1 MKKII
6 EKSIAYPF
14 LMWLLLVL
22 VLILLGQHAQSQTPQ
37 GFLGLTMKE
46 ANKKLKD
53 MDFKVK
59 FKGYEQHNDSTERL
73 YWQATKK
80 GGDLIEVSF
89 DPISCKVIKEFTQ
102 FYVIEEDG
110 VIWHSANINE
120 ETEYIE

>member
-1 MKKII
+1 MKNYLQ
-6 EKSIAYPF
+6 KSIAYPF

-22 VLILLGQHAQSQTPQ
+22 VLILLGQNAHSQTPQ

-59 FKGYEQHNDSTERL
+59 FK
-73 YWQATKK
+73 K
-80 GGDLIEVSF
+80 GGDLIEISF
-89 DPISCKVIKEFTQ
+89 HPINYKVVEEFTQ

-110 VIWHSANINE
+110 VIWHSANINKDP
-120 ETEYIE
+120 EYIE